1 MGNPTNDG
9 TWDYT
14 WEHGRQLKQISNN
27 NNTTTLTFLYDH
39 EGMRVRKHAPGNKT
53 YITYHGGNVVFQSDD
68 QGHYLYFFY
77 DAQNRVSL
85 IRYNGAVYGV
95 VYNLQ
100 GDVSRRAQWAKQA
113 GGVPVSHRAQRA
125 AARCATMAN

>member
-9 TWDYT
+9 AWSYT
-14 WEHGRQLKQISNN
+14 WEHGRQLKQMTSG
-27 NNTTTLTFLYDH
+27 TTTLTFLYNH
-39 EGMRVRKHAPGNKT
+39 EGLRVRKQSQGNNT
-53 YITYHGGNVVFQSDD
+53 YITYHGGNVIYQSDD
-68 QGHYLYFFY
+68 QENYLYFFY

-85 IRYNGAVYGV
+85 IRYNWAVYGV
-95 VYNLQ
+95 IYNLQ